1 MAGRVEKGG
10 DNDAEVLHRPRRLR
24 GRQPIPPAG
33 SNGAVADAGGYL
45 CGWSDYHFS
54 SLRTIGGA
62 AIGGEKVDELMKI
75 SYESGQPTVSA
86 RDLYDLLSEDGGTKG
101 TERFSKWFERYRG
114 YGFEQGSDF
123 STPNKKVRVQTEGT
137 RDVRREVE
145 DYDLSVDMAKQI
157 CMLQRTNKGME
168 LRQYLLDLEKAWNT
182 PEQVFARALKMA
194 DQTINRLQSDIT
206 RMRPKE
212 IFADAVAASQTS
224 ILVGDMAKLLKQN
237 GVDMGAQ
244 RLFTWLRDNGYLIR
258 RKGADWNMPTQRS
271 MEMGLFEIKEST
283 HLDGNGCNVTTRTPK
298 VTGKGQQYFINKFL
312 GGEQSA

>member
-1 MAGRVEKGG
+1 M
-10 DNDAEVLHRPRRLR
+10 
-24 GRQPIPPAG
+24 
-33 SNGAVADAGGYL
+33 
-45 CGWSDYHFS
+45 
-54 SLRTIGGA
+54 
-62 AIGGEKVDELMKI
+62 DELMKI

-258 RKGADWNMPTQRS
+258 RKGADWNMPTQYS
-271 MEMGLFEIKEST
+271 MELGLFEIKEST
-283 HLDGNGCNVTTRTPK
+283 HLCRFRET
-298 VTGKGQQYFINKFL
+298 
-312 GGEQSA
+312 

>member
-1 MAGRVEKGG
+1 ME
-10 DNDAEVLHRPRRLR
+10 
-24 GRQPIPPAG
+24 
-33 SNGAVADAGGYL
+33 
-45 CGWSDYHFS
+45 
-54 SLRTIGGA
+54 
-62 AIGGEKVDELMKI
+62 ELMKI

-86 RDLYDLLSEDGGTKG
+86 RELHEGLDIKTPYTM
-101 TERFSKWFERYRG
+101 WFERMAE
-114 YGFEQGSDF
+114 YGFTDGKDF
-123 STPNKKVRVQTEGT
+123 FTKMLESTGGRPSVDHAMT
-137 RDVRREVE
+137 
-145 DYDLSVDMAKQI
+145 VDMAKQI
-157 CMLQRTNKGME
+157 CMIQRTEQGRTY
-168 LRQYLLDLEKAWNT
+168 RQYLLDLEKAWNT

>member
-1 MAGRVEKGG
+1 ME
-10 DNDAEVLHRPRRLR
+10 
-24 GRQPIPPAG
+24 
-33 SNGAVADAGGYL
+33 
-45 CGWSDYHFS
+45 
-54 SLRTIGGA
+54 
-62 AIGGEKVDELMKI
+62 ELMKI
-75 SYESGQPTVSA
+75 SYEGGQPTVSA
-86 RDLYDLLSEDGGTKG
+86 RELHEGLDIKTPYTM
-101 TERFSKWFERYRG
+101 WFERMSE
-114 YGFEQGSDF
+114 YGFTDGKDF
-123 STPNKKVRVQTEGT
+123 FTKMLESTGGRPSVDHSMT
-137 RDVRREVE
+137 
-145 DYDLSVDMAKQI
+145 VDMAKQI
-157 CMLQRTNKGME
+157 CMIQRTEQGRTY
-168 LRQYLLDLEKAWNT
+168 RQYLLDLEKAWNT

-212 IFADAVAASQTS
+212 IFADAVTASHTS

>member
-1 MAGRVEKGG
+1 M
-10 DNDAEVLHRPRRLR
+10 
-24 GRQPIPPAG
+24 
-33 SNGAVADAGGYL
+33 
-45 CGWSDYHFS
+45 
-54 SLRTIGGA
+54 
-62 AIGGEKVDELMKI
+62 DELMKI
-75 SYESGQPTVSA
+75 SYEGGQPTVSA
-86 RDLYDLLSEDGGTKG
+86 RELHEGLDIKTPYTM
-101 TERFSKWFERYRG
+101 WFERMAE
-114 YGFEQGSDF
+114 YGFTDGKDF
-123 STPNKKVRVQTEGT
+123 FTKMLESTGGRPSVDHAMT
-137 RDVRREVE
+137 
-145 DYDLSVDMAKQI
+145 VDMAKQI
-157 CMLQRTNKGME
+157 CMIQRTEQGRIY
-168 LRQYLLDLEKAWNT
+168 RQYLLDLEKAWNT

-212 IFADAVAASQTS
+212 IFADAVTASHTS

>member
-1 MAGRVEKGG
+1 ME
-10 DNDAEVLHRPRRLR
+10 
-24 GRQPIPPAG
+24 
-33 SNGAVADAGGYL
+33 
-45 CGWSDYHFS
+45 
-54 SLRTIGGA
+54 
-62 AIGGEKVDELMKI
+62 ELMKI
-75 SYESGQPTVSA
+75 SYEGGQPTVSA
-86 RDLYDLLSEDGGTKG
+86 RELHEGLDIKTPYTM
-101 TERFSKWFERYRG
+101 WFERMSE
-114 YGFEQGSDF
+114 YGFADGKDF
-123 STPNKKVRVQTEGT
+123 FTKMLESTGGRPSVDHLMT
-137 RDVRREVE
+137 
-145 DYDLSVDMAKQI
+145 VDMAKQI
-157 CMLQRTNKGME
+157 CMIQRTEQGRTY
-168 LRQYLLDLEKAWNT
+168 RQYLLDLEKAWNT

-212 IFADAVAASQTS
+212 IFADAVTASHTS

>member
-1 MAGRVEKGG
+1 ME
-10 DNDAEVLHRPRRLR
+10 
-24 GRQPIPPAG
+24 
-33 SNGAVADAGGYL
+33 
-45 CGWSDYHFS
+45 
-54 SLRTIGGA
+54 
-62 AIGGEKVDELMKI
+62 ELMKI
-75 SYESGQPTVSA
+75 SYEGGQPTVSA
-86 RDLYDLLSEDGGTKG
+86 RELHEGLDIKTPYTM
-101 TERFSKWFERYRG
+101 WFERMAE
-114 YGFEQGSDF
+114 YGFTDGKDF
-123 STPNKKVRVQTEGT
+123 FTKMLESTGGRPSVDHAMT
-137 RDVRREVE
+137 
-145 DYDLSVDMAKQI
+145 VDMAKQI
-157 CMLQRTNKGME
+157 CMIQRTEQGRIY
-168 LRQYLLDLEKAWNT
+168 RQYLLDLEKAWNT

-212 IFADAVAASQTS
+212 IFADAVTASHTS

-283 HLDGNGCNVTTRTPK
+283 HLNGNGCNVTTRTPK

-312 GGEQSA
+312 GGERSA